1 MTRGRKK
8 YLYELAEEYG
18 VPTNFV
24 LTLASFLGEE
34 EDYDGLISALDDYVF
49 QYPEEVNE

>member
-18 VPTNFV
+18 VPTNIV
-24 LTLASFLGEE
+24 LTLASFFGEE
-34 EDYDGLISALDDYVF
+34 EDCDELVSALDDYVF